1 MKTNK
6 KVSDKEIKELIK
18 KYKNQK
24 DISIRNDLIEKHT
37 KLIWY
42 IVHRIRKDLKRI
54 PIELEDGDLFGYGV
68 FGLIDALDKF
78 DIRRKTTFKTFSY
91 KRIYGE
97 IIDQIRKISF
107 IPHAEIKKQKEY
119 IIKIP
124 VDDLVDN
131 EAITTEDLHSDLE
144 RKILAEEIDSA
155 LEKLTK
161 AEREVVIWKIL
172 DEKYQSDLAKKINK
186 NEAWVSLQLK
196 NAKKKLKILL
206 DKQKS

>member
-1 MKTNK
+1 MNR
-6 KVSDKEIKELIK
+6 KVSDKEIRELIK
-18 KYKNQK
+18 KYKKEK

-68 FGLIDALDKF
+68 FGIIDAFDKF
-78 DIRRKTTFKTFSY
+78 DIRRKTSFKTFAY

-107 IPHAEIKKQKEY
+107 FPSAEIKKQKEY
-119 IIKIP
+119 VIKIP

-155 LEKLTK
+155 LDKLTEK
-161 AEREVVIWKIL
+161 EKEAVIWKIL
-172 DEKYQSDLAKKINK
+172 DGKKQSDLAKKLNK
-186 NEAWVSLQLK
+186 SESCISLRVK